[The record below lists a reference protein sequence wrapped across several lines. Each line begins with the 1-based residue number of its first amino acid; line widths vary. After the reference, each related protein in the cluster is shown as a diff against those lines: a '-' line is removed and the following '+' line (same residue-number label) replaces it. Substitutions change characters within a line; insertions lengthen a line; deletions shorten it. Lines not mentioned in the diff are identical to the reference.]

1 MNDNLL
7 LDHVQF
13 TISRPSFSLT
23 RRSTKKEIILKLYAL
38 DERFGGELLVA
49 KH

>member
-7 LDHVQF
+7 LDHVHF
-13 TISRPSFSLT
+13 AISRPSFDMEMNHEK
-23 RRSTKKEIILKLYAL
+23 RDILKLYAL

-49 KH
+49 DN